1 MSNGV
6 RQYFKVIY
14 WRKAEEVTWLMN
26 RVTVMVHLKLC
37 SSKTAF
43 FCSLVQLLV
52 LSLGHS
58 LTYSLAHSLAH
69 SLFHSLAHSLAHS
82 LVHWFIH
89 AARNSTCY
97 TGEVLLLLPEGD
109 KRLYENIASRW
120 QQKINNEIFQL
131 FLNYE
136 HVLIPCNHIIP
147 SNLVR
152 WQKQQL

>member
-14 WRKAEEVTWLMN
+14 WRKAEEMTWLMN
-26 RVTVMVHLKLC
+26 CVTVMVHLKLC
-37 SSKTAF
+37 SSKTAV

-52 LSLGHS
+52 LSLVHS
-58 LTYSLAHSLAH
+58 LTYSLTYSLAH
-69 SLFHSLAHSLAHS
+69 SLFHSLAHNL
-82 LVHWFIH
+82 LHWFIH
-89 AARNSTCY
+89 VACNSTYY

-109 KRLYENIASRW
+109 KRLYENIASCW